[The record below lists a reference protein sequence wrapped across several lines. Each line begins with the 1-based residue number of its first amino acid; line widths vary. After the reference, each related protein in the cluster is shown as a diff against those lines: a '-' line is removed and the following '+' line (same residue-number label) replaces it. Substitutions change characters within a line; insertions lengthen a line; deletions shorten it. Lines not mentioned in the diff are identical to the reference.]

1 MSFLKKEDLM
11 LLKEQFKSTH
21 NVLPSRFK
29 DLDGEDLNTLKIER
43 TRHQSVVM
51 SSDYG
56 TYKNI
61 KDIKRGQTQA
71 FKLPGADEKAKKNPI
86 GREMRVDI
94 DKNDNASSRINNIKK
109 YNYTKNSLNC
119 IPLSNKFR

>member
-51 SSDYG
+51 SDDYSS
-56 TYKNI
+56 YKNA
-61 KDIKRGQTQA
+61 KDIKRG
-71 FKLPGADEKAKKNPI
+71 
-86 GREMRVDI
+86 
-94 DKNDNASSRINNIKK
+94 
-109 YNYTKNSLNC
+109 
-119 IPLSNKFR
+119 

>member
-1 MSFLKKEDLM
+1 MSQLKKEDLM

-43 TRHQSVVM
+43 ARHQSVVM
-51 SSDYG
+51 SGDFASN
-56 TYKNI
+56 KNA

-71 FKLPGADEKAKKNPI
+71 FKLPGADDKAKKNPI
-86 GREMRVDI
+86 G
-94 DKNDNASSRINNIKK
+94 
-109 YNYTKNSLNC
+109 
-119 IPLSNKFR
+119 